1 MEVFMKIKTHKINKE
16 EARHGTVLLPYNI
29 YRTYI
34 PEAFSDFPIHWHDEM
49 EIIKV
54 LYGAARYV
62 VDFKEYILR
71 EGDILIIP
79 PSSLHYFERY
89 EENHFLGVTYI
100 FDQKLID
107 GGSFDTCSS
116 KYINPIFNNDIY
128 LPVHILEN
136 DEHTKSLSIIL
147 DKILNT
153 HDNHSYAYELNIKI
167 GFLEFITYFYTNNF
181 YRVQKIHDNTNERT
195 SNLIKDITIYIEE
208 HYSQKITLEMLANQA
223 NISVY
228 YLSHIFRQYT
238 NQTPIEYLNQYRLST
253 AANLLKTT
261 DDSIMD
267 ISFECGFNNVS
278 YFNRAFKTKY
288 NMTPKEY
295 RKG

>member
-1 MEVFMKIKTHKINKE
+1 MRIKTDKINKE
-16 EARHGTVLLPYNI
+16 EAKHGTVLLPYNI

-34 PEAFSDFPIHWHDEM
+34 PEAFSDFPIHWHEEM

-54 LYGAARYV
+54 LYGTARYV
-62 VDFKEYILR
+62 VDFKEYILQ

-89 EENHFLGVTYI
+89 EENRFLGVTYI

-107 GGSFDTCSS
+107 GGNFDTCSS
-116 KYINPIFNNDIY
+116 KYINPIFNNDIH
-128 LPVHILEN
+128 LPIHILAGG
-136 DEHTKSLSIIL
+136 DHAKSLSMIL
-147 DKILNT
+147 DKILTT
-153 HDNHSYAYELNIKI
+153 HDSHSYAYELNIKI
-167 GFLEFITYFYTNNF
+167 GFLEFINYFYTNN
-181 YRVQKIHDNTNERT
+181 YYEVYKSHDITNERT
-195 SNLIKDITIYIEE
+195 TNLIKDITIYIED
-208 HYSQKITLEMLANQA
+208 HYSEKITLEMLANEA
-223 NISVY
+223 SISVY
-228 YLSHIFRQYT
+228 YLSHIFRQHT

-253 AANLLKTT
+253 AANMLRTT
-261 DDSIMD
+261 DNSIMD

-278 YFNRAFKTKY
+278 YFNRAFKAKY

>member
-1 MEVFMKIKTHKINKE
+1 MKIKTDKINKE
-16 EARHGTVLLPYNI
+16 EAKHGTVLLPYNI

-54 LYGAARYV
+54 VYGTARYI
-62 VDFKEYILR
+62 VDFKEYILHQ
-71 EGDILIIP
+71 GDILIIP

-89 EENHFLGVTYI
+89 ENENFLGETYI
-100 FDQKLID
+100 FDQKLVD
-107 GGSFDTCSS
+107 GGNFDTCSS
-116 KYINPIFNNDIY
+116 KYINPIFNNIIF
-128 LPVHILEN
+128 LPIHIVASS
-136 DEHTKSLSIIL
+136 EHIKSLTSIL
-147 DKILNT
+147 NKILHC
-153 HDNHSYAYELNIKI
+153 HDSHPDAYELQIKI
-167 GFLEFITYFYTNNF
+167 GFLEFINYFYSNN
-181 YRVQKIHDNTNERT
+181 YYQVHKSQDISNERT
-195 SNLIKDITIYIEE
+195 TNLIKDITIYIEE
-208 HYSQKITLEMLANQA
+208 HYSEKITLEMLANEA

-253 AANLLKTT
+253 AANLLRTT
-261 DDSIMD
+261 DESIMD
-267 ISFECGFNNVS
+267 ISFECGYNNVS
-278 YFNRAFKTKY
+278 YFNRAFKNKY

>member
-1 MEVFMKIKTHKINKE
+1 MRIKTDKINKE
-16 EARHGTVLLPYNI
+16 EAKHGTVLLPYNI

-34 PEAFSDFPIHWHDEM
+34 PEAFNDFPVHWHDEM

-54 LYGAARYV
+54 VYGTARYI
-62 VDFKEYILR
+62 VDFKEYILNK
-71 EGDILIIP
+71 GDILIIP

-89 EENHFLGVTYI
+89 DNNNFLGETYI
-100 FDQKLID
+100 FNQKLVD

-116 KYINPIFNNDIY
+116 KYINPIFNNVIY
-128 LPVHILEN
+128 LPIYISA
-136 DEHTKSLSIIL
+136 DSKHTKSLTSIL
-147 DKILNT
+147 DKILIN
-153 HDNHSYAYELNIKI
+153 HDSQPVAYELQIKI
-167 GFLEFITYFYTNNF
+167 GFLEFINYFHSNN
-181 YRVQKIHDNTNERT
+181 YYQIYKSHDITNERT
-195 SNLIKDITIYIEE
+195 TNLIKNITIYIEE
-208 HYSQKITLEMLANQA
+208 HYSEKISLDMLAAQA

-253 AANLLKTT
+253 AANLLRTT
-261 DDSIMD
+261 DKSIMD
-267 ISFECGFNNVS
+267 ISFECGYNNVS

-295 RKG
+295 RKC

>member
-1 MEVFMKIKTHKINKE
+1 MNIKTDKINKE
-16 EARHGTVLLPYNI
+16 EAKHGTVLLPYNI

-54 LYGAARYV
+54 VYGTAKYV
-62 VDFKEYILR
+62 VDFKEYILNK
-71 EGDILIIP
+71 GDVLIIP

-89 EENHFLGVTYI
+89 ENKNFLGETYI
-100 FDQKLID
+100 FDQKLVD
-107 GGSFDTCSS
+107 GGNFDTCSS
-116 KYINPIFNNDIY
+116 KYITPIFNNDIY
-128 LPVHILEN
+128 LPIHITAN
-136 DEHTKSLSIIL
+136 TVHTKTLTSIL
-147 DKILNT
+147 DKILIN
-153 HDNHSYAYELNIKI
+153 HDSQSQAYELQIKI
-167 GFLEFITYFYTNNF
+167 GFLEFINYFYSNN
-181 YRVQKIHDNTNERT
+181 YYHVYKSHDNTNERT
-195 SNLIKDITIYIEE
+195 TNLIKDVTIYIEE
-208 HYSQKITLEMLANQA
+208 HYSEKITLEMLANEA

-253 AANLLKTT
+253 AANLLRTT

-267 ISFECGFNNVS
+267 ISFECGYNNVS
-278 YFNRAFKTKY
+278 YFNRAFKSKY

>member
-1 MEVFMKIKTHKINKE
+1 MVIKTDKINKE
-16 EARHGTVLLPYNI
+16 EAKHGTVLLPYNI

-54 LYGAARYV
+54 VYGTAKYV
-62 VDFKEYILR
+62 VDFREYILSK
-71 EGDILIIP
+71 GDILIIP
-79 PSSLHYFERY
+79 PSSLHYFERF
-89 EENHFLGVTYI
+89 ENESFLGETYI
-100 FDQKLID
+100 FDQKLVD
-107 GGSFDTCSS
+107 GGNFDTCSS

-128 LPVHILEN
+128 LPIHIIAN
-136 DEHTKSLSIIL
+136 TEHTKVLTSIL
-147 DKILNT
+147 DKILIN
-153 HDNHSYAYELNIKI
+153 HDSHSTAYELQIKI
-167 GFLEFITYFYTNNF
+167 GFLEFINYFYSNN
-181 YRVQKIHDNTNERT
+181 YYQVYKSHEVNNERT
-195 SNLIKDITIYIEE
+195 TRLIKDITIYIEE
-208 HYSQKITLEMLANQA
+208 HYSEKITLEMLANEA

-253 AANLLKTT
+253 AANLLRTT

-267 ISFECGFNNVS
+267 ISFECGYNNVS
-278 YFNRAFKTKY
+278 YFNRAFKSKY

>member
-1 MEVFMKIKTHKINKE
+1 MLVKTNKINKE
-16 EARHGTVLLPYNI
+16 EAKHGTVLLPYNI

-49 EIIKV
+49 EIVKV
-54 LYGAARYV
+54 VYGTAKYI
-62 VDFKEYILR
+62 VDFKEYILN

-79 PSSLHYFERY
+79 PSSLHYFERFQDK
-89 EENHFLGVTYI
+89 NFLGVTYI
-100 FDQKLID
+100 FDQKLVD
-107 GGSFDTCSS
+107 GGNFDTCSS

-128 LPVHILEN
+128 LPIHILA
-136 DEHTKSLSIIL
+136 DEPHTQSLTIIL
-147 DKILNT
+147 DKIILS
-153 HDNHSYAYELNIKI
+153 HDSHPDAYELHIKI
-167 GFLEFITYFYTNNF
+167 GFLEFINYFYSNN
-181 YRVQKIHDNTNERT
+181 YYHVYKSHDITNERT
-195 SNLIKDITIYIEE
+195 TNLIKDITIYIEE
-208 HYSQKITLEMLANQA
+208 HYSEKITLEMLANEA
-223 NISVY
+223 NISVF

-267 ISFECGFNNVS
+267 ISFECGYNNVS
-278 YFNRAFKTKY
+278 YFNRAFKSKY